1 MYKLCFLH
9 ISVCEQIALNKDYY
23 YYYYLG
29 EIDQDHYRQ
38 NRPINKVLIYLHP
51 STEIHQIFA
60 INRAHFF
67 LCGICATYLGNLFR
81 WH

>member
-29 EIDQDHYRQ
+29 EIDQD
-38 NRPINKVLIYLHP
+38 ITIGKIDL
-51 STEIHQIFA
+51 
-60 INRAHFF
+60 
-67 LCGICATYLGNLFR
+67 
-81 WH
+81 